1 MGDQKCERCER
12 QRDCRGEPRRSDLG
26 KNGNLFGRCFKR
38 QLWDW
43 RANRVHPFGVR
54 RVLRLAICELHRSLA
69 IGIGVDASS
78 RIVGLDPEH
87 ELEQVCCCVILS
99 AVETFRRI
107 GTAVRV
113 K

>member
-1 MGDQKCERCER
+1 M
-12 QRDCRGEPRRSDLG
+12 
-26 KNGNLFGRCFKR
+26 N
-38 QLWDW
+38 
-43 RANRVHPFGVR
+43 PFGVR
-54 RVLRLAICELHRSLA
+54 RVLRLEICELHRSFA

-87 ELEQVCCCVILS
+87 ELDQLCCCVVLS

-113 K
+113 E